1 MVEAGYQFWN
11 EMVLVNAAG
20 TLPLRAGKSMNSTRK
35 VGRMHQN
42 ILVFYKGK
50 PKDIKPNFGDVQG
63 GFGPEKEE

>member
-1 MVEAGYQFWN
+1 
-11 EMVLVNAAG
+11 
-20 TLPLRAGKSMNSTRK
+20 MNSTRK